1 MTDIEHLVNMAK
13 ITLNQANEALER
25 GQWTAYGTYVKEYNN
40 LLGLARTQ
48 CGEEICEHLE
58 PIPTPSRSYVD
69 GIQMSEYLSTA
80 VLKLREL
87 VAYLEVEKQR

>member
-1 MTDIEHLVNMAK
+1 MTDIGELFNNAR
-13 ITLNQANEALER
+13 ITLNQANTALER
-25 GQWTAYGTYVKEYNN
+25 NQLPAYKTFIKEYND

-48 CGEEICEHLE
+48 CGEEICEHLK
-58 PIPTPSRSYVD
+58 PINTPKSYPSLT
-69 GIQMSEYLSTA
+69 QMSDYLSTA

>member
-25 GQWTAYGTYVKEYNN
+25 NQWPAYRMYVKEYNN
-40 LLGLARTQ
+40 LLGLAKTQ
-48 CGEEICEHLE
+48 CSEEICEHLK
-58 PIPTPSRSYVD
+58 PIDISKSYI
-69 GIQMSEYLSTA
+69 GLMQMPKYLSTA

-87 VAYLEVEKQR
+87 VAYLEVEKIR